1 MRDWLKVFNKEVQQ
15 FIYIVHV
22 LFFVIHINNG
32 RIVERTVDCHL
43 KSMES
48 WIATEEIQY
57 LPKFK
62 NSKTSYSSIRVQGN
76 GIRLHE
82 ILMYKTLF

>member
-1 MRDWLKVFNKEVQQ
+1 MNGVRVLEVQQ

-32 RIVERTVDCHL
+32 RIVERTVDYHL

-48 WIATEEIQY
+48 TFTNISVIPWWSVLLVDET
-57 LPKFK
+57 
-62 NSKTSYSSIRVQGN
+62 
-76 GIRLHE
+76 
-82 ILMYKTLF
+82 

>member
-1 MRDWLKVFNKEVQQ
+1 LKLEDPEKTTDLPQDSDKPNGLIDIGIMFDN
-15 FIYIVHV
+15 
-22 LFFVIHINNG
+22 INNG

-62 NSKTSYSSIRVQGN
+62 NSNTLIKVF
-76 GIRLHE
+76 GISRL
-82 ILMYKTLF
+82 